1 MKQFSGNNII
11 EVMKIRVLQD
21 FYLSVFITWMILA
34 QCTFFIVLKYL
45 KREFFSLEIFIVD

>member
-34 QCTFFIVLKYL
+34 QCMYFFYC
-45 KREFFSLEIFIVD
+45 SEIS